1 MNRIQVLPEHI
12 ANKIAAG
19 EVVQRPASAVKELV
33 ENSIDAESTKIIV
46 EIEGGGGDIIR
57 IIDNGYGM
65 SREDVALAFERH
77 ATSKI
82 VTVEDLDIIKSFGFR
97 GEALP
102 SIAAVSQVE
111 VVTCQ
116 KDAVSGTLLRID
128 GGIVKEIRDVGAPT
142 GTNIMI
148 RNLFFNVPARRKFL
162 KTTITEMGHIN
173 HIVSKIAM
181 SHPQIAFKLTHNG
194 SEIMNVQQTDSSLE
208 RVSSFLGQETA
219 KDILPM
225 QLLTDWIEITG
236 FLLPPSHTRPNR
248 EMQSLFVNNRYIVNK
263 TISHA
268 IYAGYHTM
276 LPVGRYPIVV
286 MFLKIDPSLVDINV
300 HPTKS
305 EVRFHQEKEIH
316 QLVVKAVRETFLK
329 ADISPDLSVPAG
341 DRENRIREA
350 ISGYFGSKNV
360 GVDLCCHD
368 KLAAGSWQSFS
379 SQYSPLEKGVRGLS
393 LPSEGDK
400 RQEVWAG
407 PAPALLPLCQIY
419 NTYIIARGN
428 DGVCIIDQHAA
439 HERVVYERLMAQDRE
454 ILSQLMLLPIS
465 LELDYQETS
474 IMLESIPLLNEL
486 GFKIDEFGQNTF
498 IIQGVPVGMDKS
510 DPKGIVLEMLHDIQ
524 NTGKAKTFSE
534 LRENMIISMSC
545 KAAIKA
551 GQPLAAEEM
560 SSLVQQL
567 METQQPHTCP
577 HGRPTMIRLGM
588 EELEKRF
595 LRR

>member
-1 MNRIQVLPEHI
+1 VKWRDEMNRIQILPEHI

-46 EIEGGGGDIIR
+46 EIEGGGGDLIR
-57 IIDNGYGM
+57 IIDNGHGM

-82 VTVEDLDIIKSFGFR
+82 ATVEDLDTIKSFGFR

-181 SHPQIAFKLTHNG
+181 SHPHIAFKLIHNG
-194 SEIMNVQQTDSSLE
+194 SEIMNVQQTDSLLE
-208 RVSSFLGQETA
+208 RVSSFLGQEMV
-219 KDILPM
+219 KDILPI
-225 QLLTDWIEITG
+225 QLLTDWLEITG

-276 LPVGRYPIVV
+276 LPGGRYPIVV
-286 MFLKIDPSLVDINV
+286 MFLKIDPSVVDVNV

-316 QLVVKAVRETFLK
+316 QLVVKAVRETFLN
-329 ADISPDLSVPAG
+329 ANLSPDMSMPAEG
-341 DRENRIREA
+341 DREKRIREA
-350 ISGYFGSKNV
+350 ISGYFGSRQTNATYSEA
-360 GVDLCCHD
+360 DS
-368 KLAAGSWQSFS
+368 SWQSFS
-379 SQYSPLEKGVRGLS
+379 SHLSP
-393 LPSEGDK
+393 PEGDK
-400 RQEVWAG
+400 RQDVGASL
-407 PAPALLPLCQIY
+407 APVLLPFCQIY
-419 NTYIIARGN
+419 NTYIIARSD

-465 LELDYQETS
+465 LELDYQETAT
-474 IMLESIPLLNEL
+474 MLESIPLLNEL

-498 IIQGVPVGMDKS
+498 IIYGVPVGMAKG
-510 DPKGIVLEMLHDIQ
+510 DPKETVLEILHDIQ
-524 NTGKAKTFSE
+524 AIGKTKTSSE
-534 LRENMIISMSC
+534 LREDMIISMSC

-577 HGRPTMIRLGM
+577 HGRPTMIKLGM

>member
-1 MNRIQVLPEHI
+1 MNRIQILPEHI

-19 EVVQRPASAVKELV
+19 EVVQRPASVVKELM

-46 EIEGGGGDIIR
+46 EIEGGGKDLIR
-57 IIDNGYGM
+57 ISDNGYGM
-65 SREDVALAFERH
+65 NKEDVVLAFERH

-82 VTVEDLDIIKSFGFR
+82 TAVEDLDIIRSFGFR

-111 VVTCQ
+111 VVTCA
-116 KDAVSGTLLRID
+116 KGNEAGTLLRIE
-128 GGIVKEIRDVGAPT
+128 GGVVKEVRDIGAPM
-142 GTNIMI
+142 GTNIKI
-148 RNLFFNVPARRKFL
+148 SNLFFNVPARRKFL

-173 HIVSKIAM
+173 YIVSKIAM
-181 SHPQIAFKLTHNG
+181 SHPHIAFKLTHNG
-194 SEIMNVQQTDSSLE
+194 NEIINVQQTDSLLE
-208 RVSSFLGQETA
+208 RVSSFLGQEM
-219 KDILPM
+219 KDDILPM
-225 QLLTDWIEITG
+225 ELLTDWLSITG
-236 FLLPPSHTRPNR
+236 FLVSPSWTRPNR
-248 EMQSLFVNNRYIVNK
+248 DMQSLFVNNRYIVNK

-276 LPVGRYPIVV
+276 LPVGRYPIVI
-286 MFLKIDPSLVDINV
+286 MFLKIDPSIVDVNV

-305 EVRFHQEKEIH
+305 EVRFHQEREIH
-316 QLVVKAVRETFLK
+316 QLVVKAVRETFIK
-329 ADISPDLSVPAG
+329 ASLSPDMSVPAEN
-341 DRENRIREA
+341 RENRIREA
-350 ISGYFGSKNV
+350 IQGYFRSDQADTAYAGISRIQEEPVPWKGYLPKV
-360 GVDLCCHD
+360 G
-368 KLAAGSWQSFS
+368 AGARS
-379 SQYSPLEKGVRGLS
+379 
-393 LPSEGDK
+393 
-400 RQEVWAG
+400 
-407 PAPALLPLCQIY
+407 ALLSICQIY
-419 NTYIIARGN
+419 NTYIIASGE

-465 LELDYQETS
+465 FELDYQETAT
-474 IMLESIPLLNEL
+474 MLESIPLLNEL

-498 IIQGVPVGMDKS
+498 VISGVPVGMDKV
-510 DPKGIVLEMLHDIQ
+510 DPKKAVLEILHDIQ
-524 NTGKAKTFSE
+524 TTGKTKTNSE
-534 LRENMIISMSC
+534 LREEMIISMSC

-567 METQQPHTCP
+567 METQQPYTCP
-577 HGRPTMIRLGM
+577 HGRPTMIKLGM